1 MHTGPREVNVPID
14 KTRTAHRAIT
24 AYVVAAILALIAV
37 VPQAHAQQPP
47 PSPAIEREA
56 DQVLRSMSDYLR
68 GLPRFRVELESDVEV
83 LAFTGEKLQFSSS
96 GHAVV
101 ERPGRIRAQRQGGVA
116 DAEFVYDGETLTI
129 HERRSKV
136 FAQYAVKGTLDDAID
151 RARDEIGV
159 QLPGADLLYA
169 DVYPGLNLDVVSGR
183 YIGVVKVQGVDCHHL
198 AYRGTDIDWQ
208 IWIEAGDKPLPRK
221 YVITSKWLAGAP
233 QFAVRLSG
241 WTIPAPIEADLFTFK
256 PPPGTTK
263 VEAMPINSA
272 GEIEVVK

>member
-1 MHTGPREVNVPID
+1 MLID
-14 KTRTAHRAIT
+14 KTRTVRRAIT
-24 AYVVAAILALIAV
+24 AYVVAAMLALIAGV
-37 VPQAHAQQPP
+37 AQAFAQQ
-47 PSPAIEREA
+47 AAVEREA
-56 DQVLRSMSDYLR
+56 DQVLRSMSDYLK
-68 GLPRFRVELESDVEV
+68 GLPRYRVELESDVEV
-83 LAFTGEKLQFSSS
+83 LALTGEKLQFSSS

-136 FAQYAVKGTLDDAID
+136 FAQYAVKGMLDDAID

-183 YIGVVKVQGVDCHHL
+183 YIGVVKLQGVDCHHL
-198 AYRGTDIDWQ
+198 AYRGKDIDWQ

-233 QFAVRLSG
+233 QFAVRLSS
-241 WTIPAPIEADLFTFK
+241 WTVPASIEPDLFTFK